1 MTTGKRSGHRGP
13 YARTAERRREIIDA
27 AFHAFARGGFRGSSL
42 QEIGDAVGMSK
53 PGLLHHFASKEE
65 LLLAVLEKREE
76 MNRAPADA
84 QGLDMLVHLRKTARL
99 DQVTQGALALF
110 VIMTAEGTN
119 PAHPAHE
126 FVVNRYEVVVTKI
139 AAALEEAQV
148 RGELKESLDTVE
160 AARLFVSVMDGL
172 QIQLL
177 LNPSVDRLAALDT
190 FIEQF
195 LTHNVARDYDSIWS
209 RVFSDPPITRADDF
223 LTRERQRRP
232 VPR

>member
-1 MTTGKRSGHRGP
+1 MTADKRPGRRGP

-27 AFHAFARGGFRGSSL
+27 AFHAFARRGFRGSSL

-76 MNRAPADA
+76 MNQAPAGA
-84 QGLDMLVHLRKTARL
+84 QGLEMLVHLRKTARV

-110 VIMTAEGTN
+110 VIVSAEGTN
-119 PAHPAHE
+119 PSHPAHE
-126 FVVNRYEVVVTKI
+126 FVVSRYEAVVTRI

-172 QIQLL
+172 QIQML
-177 LNPSVDRLAALDT
+177 LNPGVDRLAALDT

-195 LTHNVARDYDSIWS
+195 LMQNAARDYDSIWS

-223 LTRERQRRP
+223 LARERRRRQ